1 MGNMRRKDREMDKSF
16 ALGIID
22 KAPFGTLATVNKDGT
37 PYCIP
42 ISYVRYENTIYMHSA
57 FQGTKIDNIK
67 SNPKIT
73 MSFVGEVKVPFP
85 NLESESST
93 KGSSVFTTE
102 FESAVITGTA
112 SIIEDTEEKM
122 LGLRLICE
130 KYTPNNM
137 RFFDEVVRSAIN
149 ITCVMKID
157 IESITGKRKKY
168 DVNGEEMKW
177 GRMK

>member
-1 MGNMRRKDREMDKSF
+1 MGNMRRRDREMDKSF
-16 ALGIID
+16 AFSVMD
-22 KAPFGTLATVNKDGT
+22 NAAFGTLATINEDGT

-42 ISYVRYENTIYMHSA
+42 ISYVRHEDSIYIHSA
-57 FQGTKIDNIK
+57 FQGTKMNNIK

-73 MSFVGEVKVPFP
+73 MSFVGAVKVPFP
-85 NLESESST
+85 NVESKSSI

-112 SIIEDTEEKM
+112 LIIEDIEEKIF
-122 LGLRLICE
+122 GLRLICQ
-130 KYTPNNM
+130 KYTPDNM
-137 RFFDEVVRSAIN
+137 RFFDETISSAIN
-149 ITCVMKID
+149 ITCVIRID

-177 GRMK
+177 GRME